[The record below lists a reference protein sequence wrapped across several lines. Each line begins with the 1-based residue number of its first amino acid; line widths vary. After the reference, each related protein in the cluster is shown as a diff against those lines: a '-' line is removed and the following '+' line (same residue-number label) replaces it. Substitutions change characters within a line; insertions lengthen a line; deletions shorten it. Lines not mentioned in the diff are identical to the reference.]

1 VVISIGTSGWSYDRS
16 SSFRQ
21 EACPMAARFNERPSG
36 STAFRELTGRRS
48 GADDL
53 LRGPDPE
60 FFEQVGLA
68 ARPGQELVELLG
80 V

>member
-1 VVISIGTSGWSYDRS
+1 MELRPQQFIPSRGLPDGRPLQ
-16 SSFRQ
+16 R
-21 EACPMAARFNERPSG
+21 AAPG